1 MQELTIGDTKVA
13 VAQDT
18 PYDVLGRITW
28 YSVRKMR
35 ILHEELDRILEKE
48 GVPTSLRPRK
58 TRDVDAFKSAVRSV
72 EGKDYI
78 VENETSV
85 DPTTLRP
92 KVDPRSML
100 VVSRVHDHINDSLPV
115 RVKATFKDETKSI
128 DFFGGDQAVHQRIE
142 NEYADLRV
150 TYRDDDIRTM
160 ASRAIHSAFAVN
172 VKQSGGVYF
181 IPEVFAPSVESVA
194 RVIDQLPGCEMVSL
208 PVIDREPERKTVLK
222 QYEKATLERIGE
234 LMNMVKETVDKGEP
248 IVPSVYGRFADEV
261 SYLTEQRT
269 KYEAFLNTA
278 IGKVEIEMEVLNS
291 NLGKLASMIK
301 EDKPATS
308 G

>member
-1 MQELTIGDTKVA
+1 VQELTIGDTKVA

-18 PYDVLGRITW
+18 PFDVLGRITW

-35 ILHEELDRILEKE
+35 ILHEDLDRILEKE
-48 GVPTSLRPRK
+48 GVPPNLRPRK

-85 DPTTLRP
+85 DPTTVRL

-100 VVSRVHDHINDSLPV
+100 VVSRVHDHVSDSLPV
-115 RVKATFKDETKSI
+115 RVKATFTESKTI
-128 DFFGGDQAVHQRIE
+128 DFFGGDLAVHQRIE

-150 TYRDDDIRTM
+150 TYRDEDIRTM
-160 ASRAIHSAFAVN
+160 ASRAIHAAYAVN
-172 VKQSGGVYF
+172 VKQTGGVYF
-181 IPEVFAPSVESVA
+181 IPETFAPSVESVA

-248 IVPSVYGRFADEV
+248 IVPSIYARFADEV

-301 EDKPATS
+301 EDKPAQS